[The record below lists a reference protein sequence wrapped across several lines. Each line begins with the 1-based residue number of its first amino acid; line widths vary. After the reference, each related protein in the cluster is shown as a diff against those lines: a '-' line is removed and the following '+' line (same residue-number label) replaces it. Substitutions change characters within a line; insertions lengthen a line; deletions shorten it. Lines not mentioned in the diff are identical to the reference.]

1 MRLSVLLVLMVSVG
15 PVWAQESQLQAD
27 FRHEGEHI
35 KESCGD
41 PGRKTVATC
50 PIELATD
57 WPLHIALGN
66 LAPQN
71 GFGFGVAFVEHY
83 TPNEQWRLSW
93 NVDGVRALG
102 GSWRT
107 GAHMKIVHIP
117 TTTIGIVS
125 SPGTQSSINTV
136 ASREYPVID
145 LYAETTSLEKLFF
158 SGLGSTTTQSGK
170 SVFGMRQTVV
180 GANAIFPIARPVVAR
195 QLRVS
200 LLGGANGRF
209 IALRGNRSESVPSI
223 EQAYDASRAPGL
235 SSQPAFLQL
244 EEGIRLQPSWLGGH
258 LRTNYLVDFEQFLAG
273 SDSKSSFHRWTVDL
287 RNEIPLYGNSPS
299 SRRQA
304 TNGPDECSQGP
315 GSSACPPV
323 SISHN
328 REGTVGV
335 RFLITASAASAGS
348 TVPFYLQRTLGGSD
362 INGDRLL
369 ASYEDYRFRGPKL
382 IVLQETF
389 EHSIWG
395 PIGFS
400 FLADQGKVAIEGETL
415 DLNNLKHSFA
425 AGVTLRVGGF
435 PVVFLSYAWGG
446 GEGHHFIST
455 MDSTLLGGSARP
467 SLY

>member
-1 MRLSVLLVLMVSVG
+1 
-15 PVWAQESQLQAD
+15 VWAQESQLQAD
-27 FRHEGEHI
+27 FRHEGEHV

-41 PGRKTVATC
+41 PGRKTIATC

-71 GFGFGVAFVEHY
+71 GFGFGAAFVEHY

-93 NVDGVRALG
+93 NADGVRALG
-102 GSWRT
+102 GSWRA
-107 GAHMKIVHIP
+107 GAYMKIVHIP
-117 TTTIGIVS
+117 RATIGVVS
-125 SPGTQSSINTV
+125 SPGTASSINTV
-136 ASREYPVID
+136 ARREYPVMSV
-145 LYAETTSLEKLFF
+145 YTETTSLEKLFF
-158 SGLGSTTTQSGK
+158 SGLGSATTKSGK
-170 SVFGMRQTVV
+170 SVFGMRQTIV
-180 GANAIFPIARPVVAR
+180 GANAILPIEKPVVAR

-200 LLGGANGRF
+200 LLGGVNGRL
-209 IALRGNRSESVPSI
+209 ITLRGNRSESVPSI
-223 EQAYDASRAPGL
+223 EQLYDESRAPGL
-235 SSQPAFLQL
+235 SRQPGFLQL
-244 EEGIRLQPSWLGGH
+244 EEGVRLQPAWFGGH
-258 LRTNYLVDFEQFLAG
+258 LQTNYVVDFEQFFA
-273 SDSKSSFHRWTVDL
+273 STESKSSFHRWTVDL
-287 RNEIPLYGNSPS
+287 RHDFPLYGNSPS
-299 SRRQA
+299 ARRKA
-304 TNGPDECSQGP
+304 TNGPDECSEGP
-315 GSSACPPV
+315 SSNTCPPV
-323 SISHN
+323 AISRN
-328 REGTVGV
+328 REGAVGV

-382 IVLQETF
+382 VVLQETF

-400 FLADQGKVAIEGETL
+400 FLADQGKVAVEGESL

-446 GEGHHFIST
+446 SEGHHFIGT
-455 MDSTLLGGSARP
+455 MDSALLGGSARP